1 MKTPLAALALSLA
14 LAAAPAFAGDP
25 VPGVDVSLGQ
35 VPGGIVASAKT
46 DAGGKVSFFNLPAGR
61 YGVEVDNSSLAKPS
75 VITIVAGRQP
85 PIVSDPIPAG
95 LKRGAQLQTLTYDTA
110 ENPFGL
116 RLVPVKQKTSTRGY
130 VTAQGG
136 GAIVLIIAPAD
147 GAARGAT
154 PKAVSGPAPRDAPIG
169 NTITVTLTYQ

>member
-1 MKTPLAALALSLA
+1 MKSPLAALAFSLA
-14 LAAAPAFAGDP
+14 LAAPAFATDP
-25 VPGVDVSLGQ
+25 VPGVNINLGQ

-46 DAGGKVSFFNLPAGR
+46 DAAGKVSFFNLPAGQ
-61 YGVEVDNSSLAKPS
+61 YGIEVDNTNLSKPS
-75 VITIVAGRQP
+75 VVTIVAGRQP

-147 GAARGAT
+147 GAPRTAK
-154 PKAVSGPAPRDAPIG
+154 PQAVTGMPPAEAKIG
-169 NTITVTLTYQ
+169 NTITVTLRYQ